1 MNFYRKRAE
10 DHSLSI
16 SNQVKHKHLKT
27 DNTLKNRVNEL
38 QITNGNSLP
47 TTYPDP
53 LDPLASPGGILP
65 THRIRQNLPMKAPSN
80 RNSVLY
86 KRWWFF

>member
-27 DNTLKNRVNEL
+27 DNDEIIIFEPDFPVFWEV
-38 QITNGNSLP
+38 QIH
-47 TTYPDP
+47 
-53 LDPLASPGGILP
+53 GG
-65 THRIRQNLPMKAPSN
+65 A
-80 RNSVLY
+80 
-86 KRWWFF
+86 